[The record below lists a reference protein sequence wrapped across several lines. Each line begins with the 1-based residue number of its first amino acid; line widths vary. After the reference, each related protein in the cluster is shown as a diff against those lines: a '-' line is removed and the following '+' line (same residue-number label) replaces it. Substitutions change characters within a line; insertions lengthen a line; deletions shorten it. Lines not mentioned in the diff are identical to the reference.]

1 MRAVSRALMVLESRA
16 PSALGRHGDVSLGLT
31 AQAIILSA
39 LRASSLLQSE
49 ADSKIRQTPGPSSR
63 GLSLASAS
71 YLLHRRSQ
79 RSRRLLDR
87 NSKGSTMLASNP
99 KFRIQ
104 PLSRFAICHA
114 RYRLFAKRAPFGQRL
129 RQLGQNKGG
138 FSYRDVLLGR
148 VRALSALAILNS

>member
-1 MRAVSRALMVLESRA
+1 M
-16 PSALGRHGDVSLGLT
+16 GLT

-49 ADSKIRQTPGPSSR
+49 TDSKIRQTPGPSSR

-114 RYRLFAKRAPFGQRL
+114 RYRLSAIGYL
-129 RQLGQNKGG
+129 R
-138 FSYRDVLLGR
+138 
-148 VRALSALAILNS
+148 SALRSDNDYGNWDRKKVGSRSVMFTWTGTSICAHSPFSIHKVRCTCSAL